1 LGTFHLK
8 KPLRYTKKGEI
19 ISEDFS
25 LLYYYHN
32 RLANYNLGQDIRL
45 QKEALLAVE

>member
-1 LGTFHLK
+1 
-8 KPLRYTKKGEI
+8 LRYNKEKEI

-32 RLANYNLGQDIRL
+32 RLDNYHLDEVIDL
-45 QKEALLAVE
+45 KKDAMLTLEPV